1 MELQKVLSLIPAKL
15 LEELAVETEVDV
27 FSKKLQGEVMFKLLL
42 HCIITHKDN
51 SLRTM
56 ESAYETLVFQLINNK
71 AKQGNIRFSSIGTR
85 LSVINVAYFEK
96 LFGACVSAYKNELG
110 TDKKAIVRFDSTIVA
125 LSSKLLNV
133 GYQLKGGDAE
143 NYRQLK
149 FTVGYADI
157 PEIVHF
163 YADQRHNSENV
174 ALRETILKQS
184 ENDLERIKIFDRG
197 ITARST
203 YDTFTNKGIQFVS
216 RVNVKARHDKIR
228 SNDARHQPPIET
240 ATLKIV
246 SDEWCQ
252 FYAEHSNPKNLFR
265 RIEAIRLDDNEPIV
279 FITNI
284 ENLTAADIT
293 ELYKRRWDI
302 EVFFKFIKQLFNF
315 KHLISRN
322 ENGIKVIL
330 YVTMIASILL
340 TAYKKLNQ
348 LSGYKIPK
356 LKFSNELENEIV
368 KKLIRMCGGNPEK
381 LNETLLCNTS

>member
-1 MELQKVLSLIPAKL
+1 MELQKVLSLIPSKL
-15 LEELAVETEVDV
+15 LEDLAVETEVDV
-27 FSKKLQGEVMFKLLL
+27 FSKKLQGEVIFKLLL
-42 HCIITHKDN
+42 HCIISHKDN

-56 ESAYETLVFQLINNK
+56 ESAYETLIFRLINSKNR
-71 AKQGNIRFSSIGTR
+71 QSSIRFSSIGTR
-85 LSVINVAYFEK
+85 LSVINASYFEK
-96 LFGACVSAYKNELG
+96 LFEACVRVYKNELG

-125 LSSKLLNV
+125 LSTKLLNV

-143 NYRQLK
+143 HYRQLK

-163 YADQRHNSENV
+163 YTDQTHNSENV
-174 ALRETILKQS
+174 ALKETILKQS
-184 ENDLERIKIFDRG
+184 ESDLNSIKIFDRG

-216 RVNVKARHDKIR
+216 RINVKSKHDKVK
-228 SNDARHQPPIET
+228 SNAIKNIHPIET

-252 FYAEHSNPKNLFR
+252 FYGEHGKPKNLFR
-265 RIEAIRLDDNEPIV
+265 RIEAIRIEDNQPIS

-284 ENLTAADIT
+284 ENLTATDIT

-302 EVFFKFIKQLFNF
+302 EVFFKFIKQLLNF

-322 ENGIKVIL
+322 ENGIKVVL
-330 YVTMIASILL
+330 YVTMIATILL
-340 TAYKKLNQ
+340 TAYKKLNH
-348 LSGYKIPK
+348 LNGYKIPK
-356 LKFSNELENEIV
+356 LKFSSELENEIV
-368 KKLIRMCGGNPEK
+368 KELVRLCGGNPEK
-381 LNETLLCNTS
+381 LNELLLSNTS

>member
-1 MELQKVLSLIPAKL
+1 MELQKVLSLIPSKL

-56 ESAYETLVFQLINNK
+56 ESAYETLVFRLINNK
-71 AKQGNIRFSSIGTR
+71 TKQGNIRFSSIGTR

-96 LFGACVSAYKNELG
+96 LFEACVRIYKNELG
-110 TDKKAIVRFDSTIVA
+110 TDKKAIIRFDSTIVA
-125 LSSKLLNV
+125 LSTKLLNV

-149 FTVGYADI
+149 FTIGYGDI

-184 ENDLERIKIFDRG
+184 ENDLDRIKIFDRG

-216 RVNVKARHDKIR
+216 RVNVKAKHDKIR
-228 SNDARHQPPIET
+228 SNDTKYQPTIET

-246 SDEWCQ
+246 KDEWCQ

-265 RIEAIRLDDNEPIV
+265 RIEAVRLDDNEPIV

-315 KHLISRN
+315 NHLISRN
-322 ENGIKVIL
+322 ENGIKVVL

-340 TAYKKLNQ
+340 TAYKKLNH
-348 LSGYKIPK
+348 LNGYKIPK

-368 KKLIRMCGGNPEK
+368 KELIRLCGGNPEK
-381 LNETLLCNTS
+381 LNEILLCNTS